1 MRRISANLGIIVL
14 VIGLVFSRA
23 YGEESSSNDNWD
35 FSLAPLYLWAVS
47 IEGDQTVKGV
57 DVDLDVPFST

>member
-14 VIGLVFSRA
+14 VIGLVCSRA

-47 IEGDQTVKGV
+47 IDGDQTVKGV